1 MKKFL
6 TAGAA
11 LVGFGLSNLA
21 LAVDGTITFKGEVSS
36 KTCTIQNA
44 FVNQTV
50 TLAPVSQSSL
60 APGQNAGFKPF
71 AIALSDCTQGA
82 KVKANFEVGPNV
94 NAANG
99 TLKNEL
105 SGADA
110 SNVAIQLFN
119 KDQKAID
126 LADGTNNTEEVVGGG
141 NQAVLSFYA
150 AYLAPVGETVKPGQV
165 STKVTYT
172 MTYE

>member
-21 LAVDGTITFKGEVSS
+21 LAYDGTITFKGEVSS
-36 KTCTIQNA
+36 KTCTIDSPSL
-44 FVNQTV
+44 NQTV
-50 TLAPVSQSSL
+50 ELAPVSQTSL
-60 APGQNAGFKPF
+60 KAGQNAGFKPF
-71 AIALSDCTQGA
+71 AISVSSCTQGA
-82 KVKANFEVGPNV
+82 KVKANFEIGPNV
-94 NAANG
+94 DPVNG

-119 KDQKAID
+119 KEQKAID
-126 LADGTNNTEEVVGGG
+126 LATGTNNLEEITGAGG
-141 NQAVLSFYA
+141 NAVLGFFA
-150 AYLAPVGETVKPGQV
+150 AYLAPAAVDATPGKV

>member
-21 LAVDGTITFKGEVSS
+21 LAYDGTITIKGEVSS
-36 KTCTIQNA
+36 KTCTIESA
-44 FVNQTV
+44 ALNQTV
-50 TLAPVSQSSL
+50 ELAPVSQSSL

-71 AIALSDCTQGA
+71 QIAVSGCTVGA
-82 KVKANFEVGPNV
+82 KVKANFEIAPNV
-94 NAANG
+94 DPATG

-119 KDQKAID
+119 KDQQAIN
-126 LADGTNNTEEVVGGG
+126 LATGANNSEEIIGAGQNATLG
-141 NQAVLSFYA
+141 FFA
-150 AYLAPVGETVKPGQV
+150 AYLAPVGEDVKPGLV
-165 STKVTYT
+165 NTKVTYT
-172 MTYE
+172 MSYE

>member
-21 LAVDGTITFKGEVSS
+21 LAIDGTITITGEVSS
-36 KTCTIQNA
+36 KTCTIESPTL
-44 FVNQTV
+44 NQTV
-50 TLAPVSQSSL
+50 ALAPVSQSSL

-71 AIALSDCTQGA
+71 AIAVSNCTVGA
-82 KVKANFEVGPNV
+82 KVRANFEIGPNV
-94 NAANG
+94 DPANG

-119 KDQKAID
+119 KDQQAIN
-126 LADGTNNTEEVVGGG
+126 LATGANNIEEIIGA
-141 NQAVLSFYA
+141 NQRAALGFFA
-150 AYLAPVGETVKPGQV
+150 AYLAPVGEDVKPGQV

-172 MTYE
+172 MSYE